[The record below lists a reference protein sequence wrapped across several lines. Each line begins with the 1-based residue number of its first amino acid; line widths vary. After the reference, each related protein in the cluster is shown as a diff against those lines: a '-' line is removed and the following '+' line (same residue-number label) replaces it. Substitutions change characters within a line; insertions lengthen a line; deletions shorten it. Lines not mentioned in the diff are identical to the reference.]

1 MVFMSYELEL
11 LINGRVCRGFVSETA
26 GSAEQTFKI
35 IHNHKYA
42 EIHMILDGDANFLIG
57 GKLMKFQD
65 RDAFLIPA
73 GVYHCCRDI
82 GENTRDIAFQVA
94 ADAGDFAVNRQ
105 PETVLGEIAREISV
119 LGVGE
124 GGGRLAALLSYVG
137 SDFFPQPKIF
147 EMTDTAAVIHE
158 FISQNYN
165 RDIKTADLAEV
176 LNFSEKHTERLVKRF
191 TGVTFREALTDYRLT
206 VADFLIKNTDMRP
219 SAAAAYV
226 GYSTY
231 SGFWKARRRK

>member
-1 MVFMSYELEL
+1 MSYELEL
-11 LINGRVCRGFVSETA
+11 LINGRVCRGFVSATA
-26 GSAEQTFKI
+26 GSAEQIFKI

-42 EIHMILDGDANFLIG
+42 EIHMILDGGANFLIG

-82 GENTRDIAFQVA
+82 GENARDIAFQVA

-147 EMTDTAAVIHE
+147 E
-158 FISQNYN
+158 S
-165 RDIKTADLAEV
+165 
-176 LNFSEKHTERLVKRF
+176 FSRLPLFLSTILK
-191 TGVTFREALTDYRLT
+191 EALPHVPYWSKSLR
-206 VADFLIKNTDMRP
+206 FLRT
-219 SAAAAYV
+219 
-226 GYSTY
+226 
-231 SGFWKARRRK
+231 ARRSIRRFPAILLPFLSCPS